1 MVEIRIDNTGDGT
14 WWLYGDTDTWKDYVC
29 GEDFDEQV
37 VLIGNRFLK
46 SYTEASWYK
55 KAKEVL
61 EDIDCYEL
69 YPEDLSEEDNAKLKE
84 LYEKCRCLE
93 DIIFDTLTILYPDEK
108 FKKGT
113 IYGSCQSDWQNYIVK
128 EDVPVSILESFYF
141 GKVADV
147 TIIDGDE
154 EVGDVITLN
163 ELWDAEDGDIKEYFR
178 KRYGWSED
186 EEIHIKKADGYKM
199 VANWEEIC

>member
-14 WWLYGDTDTWKDYVC
+14 WWLYGDTDTWKDYVGC
-29 GEDFDEQV
+29 EDFDEQV
-37 VLIGNRFLK
+37 VLTGNKYLK
-46 SYTEASWYK
+46 SYTEASWYQ

-61 EDIDCYEL
+61 KDIDCYEL
-69 YPEDLSEEDNAKLKE
+69 YPEDLSDTDKEKLKE
-84 LYEKCRCLE
+84 IYNKYNSIGYMIL
-93 DIIFDTLTILYPDEK
+93 DTLKILYPNES
-108 FKKGT
+108 FKEGT
-113 IYGSCQSDWQNYIVK
+113 IRGNCQSDWQNYIIK
-128 EDVPVSILESFYF
+128 GDVLVSVLESFYF

-199 VANWEEIC
+199 IADWKEIC